1 MRPTVLVV
9 DDRERPRQALATEL
23 EDAGFDV
30 VQASDGAQAWEIF
43 RRSEPDAVVTDM
55 VMPQSDGLELLGR
68 IRSRS
73 DVPVILFTAHG
84 TVQAATTAFKRG
96 ADDFVSSPDV
106 EIEDLVSIVTRAVA
120 GAHDHEPASE
130 LERRLAGRSRAM
142 QKLRERIAGL
152 APLRT
157 PVLVAGEPG
166 SGRDTV
172 VTAIHELGATAGG
185 ELLRIDAASFS
196 PGAGVRPA
204 AAVYLDGIERLS
216 PSGQAYW
223 ATAVARAEQRGFRD
237 PPRILAS
244 TADPFTSRL
253 REGDTFQ
260 ELRGLLLRFALELP
274 PMRVIGDDVA
284 VVAQALVAR
293 LGAAVGRQVRLSPA
307 ARDFVATRR
316 WPGNVRQLEKV
327 MERAITFTRGRQIRR
342 GLIEE
347 LLDESEESLA
357 SIRARRL
364 SLERESL
371 LRALQ
376 ETGGNV
382 SHAAERLGKS
392 RPAVYRLIAKH
403 GIPLARER

>member
-30 VQASDGAQAWEIF
+30 VQATDGAEAWELF
-43 RRSEPDAVVTDM
+43 RQREPDAVVTDM

-84 TVQAATTAFKRG
+84 TVQAATAAFKRG
-96 ADDFVSSPDV
+96 ADEFVSSPDV
-106 EIEDLVSIVTRAVA
+106 DIEDLVSIVTRAVA
-120 GAHDHEPASE
+120 GAHDHEPVSD
-130 LERRLAGRSRAM
+130 LERRLAGRSRAIR
-142 QKLRERIAGL
+142 KLRERIAGL

-196 PGAGVRPA
+196 PGDGVREA
-204 AAVYLDGIERLS
+204 AAIYLDGIERLS
-216 PSGQAYW
+216 PAGQAYW
-223 ATAVARAEQRGFRD
+223 AAAVARAEQRGFRD

-244 TADPFTSRL
+244 TAEPFSSRL
-253 REGDTFQ
+253 HEGDTFQ

-274 PMRVIGDDVA
+274 PVRVIGNDVA
-284 VVAQALVAR
+284 VVADALVAR
-293 LGAAVGRQVRLSPA
+293 LGAAVGRQLRLSPA
-307 ARDFVATRR
+307 ARDFVASRR
-316 WPGNVRQLEKV
+316 WPGNVRQLERV

-347 LLDESEESLA
+347 LLAESEESLA

-364 SLERESL
+364 SLERVSL

-376 ETGGNV
+376 ETEGNV
-382 SHAAERLGKS
+382 SHAAERLGRS